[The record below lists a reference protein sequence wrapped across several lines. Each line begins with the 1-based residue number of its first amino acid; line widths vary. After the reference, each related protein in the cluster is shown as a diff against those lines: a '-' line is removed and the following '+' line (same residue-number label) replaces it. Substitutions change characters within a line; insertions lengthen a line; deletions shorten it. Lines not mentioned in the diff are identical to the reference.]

1 MRSTATLGGREVY
14 DLCHGNAGGYPRHL
28 TLDPDEIL
36 TFVGFLL
43 RRRRCRLHTATGNS
57 DFCLI
62 RWRPV

>member
-1 MRSTATLGGREVY
+1 MRSTASLGGREVY
-14 DLCHGNAGGYPRHL
+14 YRFRGNTAGYPMHL